1 MPGERIR
8 IEQLQELWNIAQ
20 QGKALI
26 VITDRWYILTSS
38 KQKGSQTLYQGA
50 IILNNRGL
58 GLVLTAR
65 CLSLKYTK
73 LILRPADCTPD
84 PRCYHSGH
92 MAVSFLR
99 LYISTIPTIPTV
111 GAFWLFCVCACYSFL
126 TFSSSVIIRLP
137 CSFADSERP
146 PVTKAQRS
154 FYFSTGCSL
163 AAEAACVSRTT
174 VGCCRTPPFQFTTTT
189 SPGSSPLTLAG
200 LWNVRSLPTWLS
212 LSQMDGNLLSSAKP
226 VPGTR

>member
-111 GAFWLFCVCACYSFL
+111 GAFWLFLCVRLLLFSNLQFFCNYQTSMQLCRFRETSCDKSTKKFL
-126 TFSSSVIIRLP
+126 FQYRL
-137 CSFADSERP
+137 
-146 PVTKAQRS
+146 
-154 FYFSTGCSL
+154 L
-163 AAEAACVSRTT
+163 A
-174 VGCCRTPPFQFTTTT
+174 CCR
-189 SPGSSPLTLAG
+189 SSLC
-200 LWNVRSLPTWLS
+200 
-212 LSQMDGNLLSSAKP
+212 Q
-226 VPGTR
+226 